1 MAPSLSQG
9 LYDPNDERDA
19 CGFGMVA
26 QLDDQPSRSLVD
38 TAIAALSRMTHRG
51 GVAADGL
58 TGDGCGLLIR
68 KPDAFLR
75 ALASE
80 AGIEIGPRYAAGLVF
95 LPHDAEQAKQ
105 ARAVLEEELRRAG
118 TAVRGWRVLPTD
130 DSVCGQ
136 LAKDTLPHIEQLFVD
151 AGNGQDDDAFGLALF
166 LARRR
171 AEQRLRDITDFYVVT
186 LTPHAIGYKGMV
198 LPDKL
203 STFYPDL
210 QRSDLA
216 ASAVVFHQRFSTNT
230 LPRWPLAHPFR
241 LLAHNGEINTIE
253 GNRRWAQ
260 ARSKVWKTPRFD
272 IAEFNPV
279 ISMHGSDSQSLDN
292 MLELMIAGGMDLLQA
307 LRILVPPAT
316 QSLEFKDADLAAFYE
331 FYGLNTEP
339 WDGPAGIVAC
349 DARYAAC
356 MLDRNGLRPARWL
369 LTSDRH
375 FLVASE
381 AGVWELPAER
391 IVRKGKLGPGE
402 MMAIDLK
409 RGDLLDSDAVDRI
422 NRGVAPY

>member
-1 MAPSLSQG
+1 MAPRTRQG
-9 LYDPNDERDA
+9 LNDYGLYNSVRDERDA

-26 QLDDQPSRSLVD
+26 QLDDQPSRALVD

-75 ALASE
+75 GLARD
-80 AGIEIGPRYAAGLVF
+80 AGIPLGTRYAAGVVF
-95 LPHDAEQAKQ
+95 LPLDESEAARCRAELEAQLQA
-105 ARAVLEEELRRAG
+105 AG
-118 TAVRGWRVLPTD
+118 VQLRGWRVVPTD

-136 LAKDTLPHIEQLFVD
+136 LARDTLPRIEQLFVD
-151 AGNGQDDDAFGLALF
+151 AGAEQTEDGFTLALF

-171 AEQRLRDITDFYVVT
+171 AEQQLQGVPDFYVTT
-186 LTPHAIGYKGMV
+186 LSPNGISYKGMV

-210 QRSDLA
+210 QRSDLSS
-216 ASAVVFHQRFSTNT
+216 SAIVFHQRFSTNT

-260 ARSKVWKTPRFD
+260 ARSKVWQTPRFD
-272 IAEFNPV
+272 IAEFDPV

-292 MLELMIAGGMDLLQA
+292 ML
-307 LRILVPPAT
+307 
-316 QSLEFKDADLAAFYE
+316 
-331 FYGLNTEP
+331 
-339 WDGPAGIVAC
+339 
-349 DARYAAC
+349 
-356 MLDRNGLRPARWL
+356 
-369 LTSDRH
+369 
-375 FLVASE
+375 
-381 AGVWELPAER
+381 
-391 IVRKGKLGPGE
+391 
-402 MMAIDLK
+402 
-409 RGDLLDSDAVDRI
+409 
-422 NRGVAPY
+422 